1 MSELTGITFY
11 FETFVSMKLNFLFR
25 TANRWFSDTPERAL
39 DQAYKAALMI
49 KAIEDEHFNG
59 KKISAESANYGDSV
73 ISYFES
79 ELKKYLKTVKFRL
92 AEFRGSRSIFSNS
105 EQRMLNTNR
114 TDTFNNSSQYYS
126 NELNEKQSIIF
137 EKLNFIDEIISKYTK
152 KKSPVPSA
160 SLIPIPQ
167 PKANQVIQASSNQ
180 IVTNQT
186 PNQPQS
192 LQKEAVTKRGV
203 VTNVETVSDKTGVL
217 PRSIL
222 RTFNRIQSELD
233 PKAEEEVVKNFR
245 NSKLKTIISLKF
257 ILTLIIVPILTHQV
271 TKTLIV
277 GPIVDQFRTD
287 SNPVIF
293 LNLDMEEEAFVE
305 LQRFEEELKFKSLL
319 GFSPELSQEKR
330 EEQVRE
336 KAVEMAKE
344 YRDRSA
350 NAIKNIFS
358 DLLSL
363 AAFGLVI
370 FNSRQDIVVLK
381 SFMDDIV
388 YGLSDSAKAFI
399 IILFT
404 DIFVGF
410 HSPHGWEVILEGVS
424 RHLGIPESRDFIFL
438 FIATFPVILDSVIK
452 YWIFRYLNRVS
463 PSAVATYRNM
473 NE

>member
-79 ELKKYLKTVKFRL
+79 ELKKYLKIVKFRL

-186 PNQPQS
+186 PKQPKS
-192 LQKEAVTKRGV
+192 LQKETVTKRGV

-404 DIFVGF
+404 DMFVGF